1 MLPTPPARPPSSGH
15 SSPVDTSELSPQAAA
30 ATVFLNENLGPAQLQ
45 ALFALTLAPAGTFS
59 EQLREYLVTACRL
72 LGMTTGILGH
82 AEANRYEIMAA
93 VNPPPGKV
101 EGAIAPLNETYC
113 NEVVEQAGCIAYANI
128 ASTPALEAH
137 PALKSMPFQS
147 YIAAPVWTEGRLTG
161 TVCFGDNSPRA
172 ADFSASDRALVETLA
187 SLLGGLIDRENAR
200 KRLTSELG
208 NLRLA
213 YQEMELLFSR
223 CQLPMA
229 IMDFHGHWTRL
240 NPALAQLLG
249 TERSELQRGALE
261 DVSHPADMQ
270 ACQEA
275 LLAMQA
281 GEITHFEQP
290 HRYLG
295 RQGQIIEVML
305 HLDVI
310 DSHSGVILSQHQDL
324 SERRSHE
331 ESLARMRHKLASM
344 APPGPAVPSVLD
356 KLLPAEIFEQQ
367 LDGEIARS
375 ARHGQPLSI
384 LLLNVDAFTDFN
396 RQYGRAAGDRALQQ
410 VSTILRNATR
420 KSDLLSQ
427 RDDGSLIAVL
437 GQTDSSGA
445 IILAER
451 VRHATAELHGLDGP
465 VTCSIGLTCYHP
477 APDTLTLANRLELCE
492 RAQHALKK
500 AKRQG
505 RNRVRFLE
513 LEPVIP
519 TDTFASPQS
528 PSGFPSP
535 DLP

>member
-1 MLPTPPARPPSSGH
+1 MLPAPPAPP
-15 SSPVDTSELSPQAAA
+15 PPEMACVLD
-30 ATVFLNENLGPAQLQ
+30 ENLTAVQLQ
-45 ALFALTLAPAGTFS
+45 ALMALTLTPADTFN
-59 EQLREYLVTACRL
+59 EQLREYLGTACRL

-82 AEANRYEIMAA
+82 AEARCYEIMAA
-93 VNPPPGKV
+93 VNPPPGKA
-101 EGAIAPLNETYC
+101 EGAIAPLAETYC

-128 ASTPALEAH
+128 ASTTELAAH

-161 TVCFGDNSPRA
+161 TVCFGDDTPRA
-172 ADFSASDRALVETLA
+172 TDFSASDRALVETLA
-187 SLLGGLIDRENAR
+187 NLLGGLIDRENAHR
-200 KRLTSELG
+200 RLSSELS

-240 NPALAQLLG
+240 NPALSQLLG
-249 TERSELQRGALE
+249 MERSELQRGTLE
-261 DVSHPADMQ
+261 DVSHPADIQ
-270 ACQEA
+270 ACQQA
-275 LLAMQA
+275 LQAMQA

-305 HLDVI
+305 HLDMI

-344 APPGPAVPSVLD
+344 APASPAGAAVLD

-384 LLLNVDAFTDFN
+384 LMLNVDAFTDFN

-420 KSDLLSQ
+420 RSDLLSQ
-427 RDDGSLIAVL
+427 REDGSLIAAL

-519 TDTFASPQS
+519 TDTFAGPQS
-528 PSGFPSP
+528 SLGFPSP
-535 DLP
+535 DPS